1 MCHQLIDEV
10 ASHLTAHWHKLRAMD
25 AASIA
30 AVGSGAVGGAVAR
43 YAVATYG
50 KRRGAL
56 HPWPTTLVNLAGSF
70 VLGAVV
76 ASTAL
81 PPRAKLLVGTGFC
94 GSFTTF
100 STYSVETVF
109 ADEIEQLP
117 PRGRNGLQHA
127 APRGEDSA
135 LLTLQVLVLRG
146 RRCHSAHTLQ
156 WLVEARL

>member
-1 MCHQLIDEV
+1 
-10 ASHLTAHWHKLRAMD
+10 MD

-70 VLGAVV
+70 VLGMVV

-100 STYSVETVF
+100 STYSVETVQL
-109 ADEIEQLP
+109 AEAGKYGAALAHVAVNNVGSGAGARAGMALARRPLPALPVRPLQGPRPAVSRPAKLP
-117 PRGRNGLQHA
+117 PK
-127 APRGEDSA
+127 PP
-135 LLTLQVLVLRG
+135 
-146 RRCHSAHTLQ
+146 
-156 WLVEARL
+156 